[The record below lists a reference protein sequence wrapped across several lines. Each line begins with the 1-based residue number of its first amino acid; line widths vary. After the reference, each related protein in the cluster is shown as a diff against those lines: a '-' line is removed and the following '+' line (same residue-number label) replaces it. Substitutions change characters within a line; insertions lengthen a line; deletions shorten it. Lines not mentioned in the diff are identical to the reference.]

1 MYSRAA
7 SKLHLTN
14 TVIEEGRFS
23 LLDQAQAA
31 AAGLQVGELEP
42 AAEPSSEAPCDGL
55 RSPPQLSEIL
65 KFGVDKLLSS
75 DESSVQEVE
84 LEKILGASRGG
95 QWVEDEVPS
104 SLMEEPEEEENPSDA
119 DGQSGFEISV
129 MFSHRGAKRPVVT
142 LMPYVPPDHMY
153 CFEGKDYSKDPSADD
168 QKSFERLMEEQL
180 DEFKKAATEG
190 RAMRLKAGVRRRRR

>member
-55 RSPPQLSEIL
+55 RSPPRS
-65 KFGVDKLLSS
+65 
-75 DESSVQEVE
+75 
-84 LEKILGASRGG
+84 
-95 QWVEDEVPS
+95 
-104 SLMEEPEEEENPSDA
+104 
-119 DGQSGFEISV
+119 
-129 MFSHRGAKRPVVT
+129 
-142 LMPYVPPDHMY
+142 
-153 CFEGKDYSKDPSADD
+153 
-168 QKSFERLMEEQL
+168 
-180 DEFKKAATEG
+180 
-190 RAMRLKAGVRRRRR
+190 